1 MIKYY
6 CNNCKIDCDTSECSV
21 CGERA
26 QIKSQIYWCSECNIP
41 IYESKC
47 SLCGHKGE
55 KLTTDIRPVYPEERL
70 LLEVMLGEPFKHV
83 KDSVWN
89 AVGNKYIINGKRIKV
104 SNDELMSRNPDDI
117 IADLEKYKGENTYE
131 YFNEYME
138 RFKIA
143 NRDRFNYITTEASQ
157 FIREQKSNFNDDEA
171 FVSFS
176 GGKDSTV
183 VSDLVVKA
191 LGKPQI
197 LHMYGDTTLEFP
209 MTEVYAERFR
219 KNHPK
224 TPFLSSRN
232 KEKDFYDMCEV
243 IGPPSRVM
251 RWCCTVFKTGA
262 LNKKISTT
270 FKNKKRILTF
280 YGIRRSESSSRSK
293 YDRVAE
299 SPKIAKQVVVSPI
312 IDWYDFDIWL
322 YLVTTGIDFND
333 AYRLGYSRVGCWC
346 CPNNSIWAQY
356 LSSVYMPEQAKR
368 WRNLLIDFAIKV
380 GKPDPEVYVD
390 EGKWKARQGGNGV
403 EYSKKTFVSFKPCAD
418 ENESFNYELTKD
430 ISEELYELFKP
441 FGWINKEMGNQRLGQ
456 VYVLDGMGN
465 PILRL
470 QGKIGTRE
478 LKVTVLKM
486 PIGKAKNLKDIKQ
499 RIDCQITKFQMCLGC
514 LGCESACKHNAII
527 VRKPAHENELIL
539 KKVDDTYKIL
549 DDKCV
554 RCGECIGH
562 FDGGCYMRKVLI
574 TKRGVK

>member
-6 CNNCKIDCDTSECSV
+6 CNKCKIDCDTSECSV

-26 QIKSQIYWCSECNIP
+26 EIKSKIYWCKECNIP
-41 IYESKC
+41 VYEEKCPICSK
-47 SLCGHKGE
+47 KA
-55 KLTTDIRPVYPEERL
+55 KYLTTDIRPVYPEERL
-70 LLEVMLGEPFKHV
+70 LLEVMLGEPFKFI

-89 AVGNKYIINGKRIKV
+89 AIGNKYIINGERIKV
-104 SNDELMSRNPDDI
+104 SNDELMSRNPDDV
-117 IADLEKYKGENTYE
+117 IADLEKYKVENTYE

-157 FIREQKSNFNDDEA
+157 FIREQKDNFNDDEA

-183 VSDLVVKA
+183 VSDLVIKA

-280 YGIRRSESSSRSK
+280 YGIRRSESTSRSK

-299 SPKIAKQVVVSPI
+299 SPKIAKQMVVSPI

-346 CPNNSIWAQY
+346 CPNNSGWAQY

-403 EYSKKTFVSFKPCAD
+403 EYSKKTFVSFKPCVD
-418 ENESFNYELTKD
+418 ENESFNYELTKE

-456 VYVLDGMGN
+456 VYVLDRMGN

-470 QGKIGTRE
+470 QGKIGTKE

-527 VRKPAHENELIL
+527 VRKPAHENELIF

-554 RCGECIGH
+554 RCGDCIGH

>member
-6 CNNCKIDCDTSECSV
+6 CNNCKVECDTSECSV

-26 QIKSQIYWCSECNIP
+26 EVKSKIYWCKECNIP
-41 IYESKC
+41 IFEDRC
-47 SLCGHKGE
+47 PLCNK
-55 KLTTDIRPVYPEERL
+55 KAKSLTTDIRPVFPEERL
-70 LLEVMLGEPFKHV
+70 LLEVMLNEPFKFV
-83 KDSVWN
+83 NDSVWN
-89 AVGNKYIINGKRIKV
+89 AVGNKYIINGERLNI
-104 SNDELMSRNPDDI
+104 SNDELMLRSPEEVI
-117 IADLEKYKGENTYE
+117 VDLEKYKSKNTYE
-131 YFNEYME
+131 YFNSYME
-138 RFKIA
+138 KFKRA
-143 NRDRFNYITTEASQ
+143 NKDRFNYITTEASE
-157 FIREQKSNFNDDEA
+157 FIREQKSKFNDDET

-183 VSDLVVKA
+183 VSDLVIKA
-191 LGKPQI
+191 LGMPQI
-197 LHMYGDTTLEFP
+197 IHMYGDTTLEFP
-209 MTEVYAERFR
+209 VTEVYADRFR
-219 KNHPK
+219 KSHPK

-270 FKNKKRILTF
+270 FKDKKRVLTF
-280 YGIRRSESSSRSK
+280 YGIRRSESTSRSK

-299 SPKIAKQVVVSPI
+299 SPKISKQVVVSPI

-322 YLVTTGIDFND
+322 YLITTGIDFND

-346 CPNNSIWAQY
+346 CPNNSNWAQY
-356 LSSVYMPEQAKR
+356 LSSIYMPEQSKK

-403 EYSKKTFVSFKPCAD
+403 EYSKKTFVSFKPCA
-418 ENESFNYELTKD
+418 NESDSFNYDLTKE

-456 VYVLDGMGN
+456 VYVVDRVGN

-470 QGKIGTRE
+470 QGKVGSKE
-478 LKVTVLKM
+478 LKVTVLKT
-486 PIGKAKNLKDIKQ
+486 PIGKAKSIKEIKQ
-499 RIDCQITKFQMCLGC
+499 KIDCQITKFQMCLGC

-562 FDGGCYMRKVLI
+562 FEGGCYMRKVLI